1 MDTKGE
7 ITNKEGYLLKYEKV
21 GNDYKFN
28 VYKPNEIPTQDMK
41 MTFNQF
47 LNYLYS
53 ELYWTHSSIG

>member
-47 LNYLYS
+47 INYLYS

>member
-1 MDTKGE
+1 MDIKGE

-47 LNYLYS
+47 INYLYS